1 MNRGTDATNEEI
13 PVDKDDWRGEDKLD
27 DRRKQASRKRIRQ
40 GQAEHPSH
48 GNPADRN
55 RQEQRDKKAA
65 PQGAGLLLGNG
76 IPLVQNRFPTL
87 EKRLVAGLL
96 DCRNNPL
103 PGQVVRGLD
112 CHGVAQQINLDT
124 GDAAQGGNCP
134 VHMPLAYDTMHPFN
148 CKVKNLHILRKT
160 KNVQLAQNILW
171 RPGEPRHPPNVIHEA
186 SASSGQQEKH
196 WEGAALTC
204 LHNYLAIRQL

>member
-1 MNRGTDATNEEI
+1 MPRMKKSLLTRTIGVA
-13 PVDKDDWRGEDKLD
+13 D

-87 EKRLVAGLL
+87 EKRLVAGLF

-124 GDAAQGGNCP
+124 GDAAQGGHCP

-148 CKVKNLHILRKT
+148 CKVKNLHILRKS
-160 KNVQLAQNILW
+160 KRPLGAKHPLA
-171 RPGEPRHPPNVIHEA
+171 PRGA
-186 SASSGQQEKH
+186 ASSAE
-196 WEGAALTC
+196 C
-204 LHNYLAIRQL
+204 NP